1 MQKYNCKSWLQD
13 NFRHRFSQQQH
24 RSQMFSVWAIA
35 MHHIL
40 ICSLQPTG
48 TGTEKRDCTGSSHH
62 RNKGPT
68 SEIVCT
74 PVPKPPF
81 CKRRF
86 NLSGI
91 TAGTCMQK
99 GSLAI
104 KPDRIRGGR
113 ANEYP
118 VCSTRYRSASGK
130 RKCLT
135 SFALPSVRTCP
146 YMFRQSAP
154 VSSLIEIMHLCHEIV
169 LIMFNELFRQL
180 CIYGDLR
187 WFERLCFV
195 LKVLSLFTP
204 KVQSFQQ

>member
-1 MQKYNCKSWLQD
+1 ML
-13 NFRHRFSQQQH
+13 
-24 RSQMFSVWAIA
+24 SVLAIA

-48 TGTEKRDCTGSSHH
+48 TGIGKRDCTVSSHH

-74 PVPKPPF
+74 SVQKPSF

-91 TAGTCMQK
+91 TAGTCIGTQK

-104 KPDRIRGGR
+104 KPDRIRGER

-118 VCSTRYRSASGK
+118 VCSTRYRSASDK
-130 RKCLT
+130 RKCLM
-135 SFALPSVRTCP
+135 SFHLPSVRTCL
-146 YMFRQSAP
+146 YLFRRQSSP
-154 VSSLIEIMHLCHEIV
+154 VNTLIEIMHLCHEIM
-169 LIMFNELFRQL
+169 LIMFNELFRQI
-180 CIYGDLR
+180 C
-187 WFERLCFV
+187 V
-195 LKVLSLFTP
+195 
-204 KVQSFQQ
+204 